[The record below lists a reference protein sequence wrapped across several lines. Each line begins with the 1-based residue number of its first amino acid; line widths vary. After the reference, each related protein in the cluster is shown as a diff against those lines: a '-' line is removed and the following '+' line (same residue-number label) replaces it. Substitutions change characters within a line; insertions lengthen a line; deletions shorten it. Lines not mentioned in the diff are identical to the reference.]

1 MCTRRALTAFA
12 LGLAALV
19 APAAAFAQTC
29 TSNSCSGY
37 AITINCTTNPCN
49 GSAASECII
58 ASNTGQTINGNG
70 GNDCIRGGVG
80 IDILTG
86 GNGNDTIFGGN
97 GDDQIFGGAGNDVI
111 DGEQGN
117 DTISGGPGDDVL
129 SGNSGNDTITGGGG
143 NDTIIGGPGTDTCS
157 SGCETVTPA
166 LISRV
171 RLVPSSSGATLRW
184 QTAAQLG
191 TIGFEVY
198 RDEPGGPT
206 KLHSQLLPAVFDA
219 PLGQYELDGL
229 PQAEGRFV
237 IVDIGLH
244 GERTTH
250 GPFELRSDAL
260 GTKPGRVQ
268 FSARPLARALLQPL
282 RGRHSLSPPELARAP
297 VVAALRAAVTDTQL
311 VSVSA
316 AQIATTLGL
325 SEAEVQTRISAGEL
339 ELERGSVRVPYRASD
354 DGRAIEW
361 YGRASE
367 SIYSSTRA
375 YTISAAAGLHMDL
388 ASVSAPAAMSG
399 ANSFLDTVHAERNLL
414 AGTIV
419 SPDPTTDYWFWTI
432 LSSSAADSAHELPVT
447 LHAVSATQAAASVT
461 VRLYGA
467 TSGGKHALNVSLN
480 GVPLGAAAFEHL
492 GAFEATYAIPDGV
505 LREGDNTLRLERD
518 AAASASSSVVY
529 VQSFDVSYARDY
541 RAHDDMLT
549 FWSEPDEPL
558 SVTGFSR
565 PELKLFDV
573 TDPDA
578 PVELSGFEIAN
589 DGGSYELRFA
599 STDRRRYLATAVPA
613 SSIERVDP
621 DYASDLRAR
630 RSAGDYLVI
639 APRSLFGELTPLL
652 QLREAQ
658 GLRCQLVDVQDVYDE
673 FSEGNQDPNAI
684 RSFIAHAA
692 ASWQGA
698 PGYVVLAGSGHYDYR
713 GHTTQDP
720 ILIPPLMRKGQGG
733 LYPAD
738 AQFADI
744 RRDDGIADIALGRL
758 PARDAAE
765 LSAIVAK
772 IVAYETGSAT
782 LPPDRVLMLADRNE
796 GSEAFDADSLAALEA
811 VPSAFSSV
819 QLFHSELEDVAQ
831 LRAALFA
838 ELRNGAAVLNY
849 FGHGGVTKLGK
860 GTDILLDSDVDAL
873 VQDAPLPLFTAM
885 TCMTGYYAFPG
896 YEGLAPELVRASDKG
911 AIAAWAATGQVVD
924 RSSQTL
930 LTHFFETIL
939 HEDVAIGD
947 AIQRALSTELDEPS
961 EPGAAEDTLALYA
974 LFGDPAMHLR
984 IERPRAPH
992 APDNAGAHAGP
1003 AATQA
1008 DGRPGSAPAHDLTA
1022 SGCAS
1027 LPGRPPATST
1037 LPLFLLLLTARRALR
1052 RRRA

>member
-1 MCTRRALTAFA
+1 
-12 LGLAALV
+12 LA
-19 APAAAFAQTC
+19 
-29 TSNSCSGY
+29 
-37 AITINCTTNPCN
+37 
-49 GSAASECII
+49 
-58 ASNTGQTINGNG
+58 G
-70 GNDCIRGGVG
+70 GP
-80 IDILTG
+80 
-86 GNGNDTIFGGN
+86 
-97 GDDQIFGGAGNDVI
+97 GD
-111 DGEQGN
+111 
-117 DTISGGPGDDVL
+117 DTISGGGG
-129 SGNSGNDTITGGGG
+129 SDTIMGGG
-143 NDTIIGGPGTDTCS
+143 GTDTCAPGS
-157 SGCETVTPA
+157 MGCETTTPA

-171 RLVPSSSGATLRW
+171 RLAPSIGGAALRW

-198 RDEPGGPT
+198 RDEPGRLI
-206 KLHSQLLPAVFDA
+206 KLHSQLLPAVLDA
-219 PLGQYELDGL
+219 PFGQYELDGL

-237 IVDIGLH
+237 IVDIGIH

-250 GPFELRSDAL
+250 GPFELRIDDL

-282 RGRHSLSPPELARAP
+282 RDRLNPWLPAQFADAP
-297 VVAALRAAVTDTQL
+297 VVRALRAAVTDTEL
-311 VSVSA
+311 VSVDA
-316 AQIATTLGL
+316 EQIATTLGL
-325 SEAEVQTRISAGEL
+325 TEGEVQSRISNGEL

-361 YGRASE
+361 YGRASD

-375 YTISAAAGLHMDL
+375 YTISARAGLRMNR
-388 ASVSAPAAMSG
+388 ASVSVSG
-399 ANSFLDTVHAERNLL
+399 AAPGGAHSFLDTVHAEQNLL

-419 SPDPTTDYWFWTI
+419 SPEPTTDYWFWKI
-432 LSSSAADSAHELPVT
+432 LSSSAADSAHELAVT
-447 LHAVSATQAAASVT
+447 LHAVAATQATASVT
-461 VRLYGA
+461 LRLYGA
-467 TSGGKHALNVSLN
+467 TSGGEHAVNVSLN
-480 GVPLGAAAFEHL
+480 GVPLGTAAFEEL
-492 GAFEATYAIPDGV
+492 GAFEATYTIPDGV
-505 LREGDNTLRLERD
+505 LREGDNSLRLERD

-529 VQSFDVSYARDY
+529 VQSFDVSYTRDY

-549 FWSEPDEPL
+549 FWSEPNGTL
-558 SVTGFSR
+558 SVTGFGR

-578 PVELSGFEIAN
+578 PLELSDFEVAS
-589 DGGSYELRFA
+589 DASGSYELRFA
-599 STDRRRYLATAVPA
+599 STARRRYLATAAPA
-613 SSIERVDP
+613 SSIARVDP
-621 DYASDLRAR
+621 DYASDLRAPR
-630 RSAGDYLVI
+630 RAGDYLVI

-692 ASWQGA
+692 ASWDGA

-720 ILIPPLMRKGQGG
+720 ILIPPLMRKGRGG

-738 AQFADI
+738 AQFADT

-782 LPPDRVLMLADRNE
+782 LPPERMLMLADRNN
-796 GSEAFDADSLAALEA
+796 GSEAFDTDSLLAIDA
-811 VPSAFSSV
+811 VPNAFSTV
-819 QLFHSELEDVAQ
+819 QLFHSELTDVAQ

-838 ELRNGAAVLNY
+838 ELRTGATVLNY

-860 GTDILLDSDVDAL
+860 MTDILLDSDVDAL
-873 VQDAPLPLFTAM
+873 VQDTPLPLFTSM

-896 YEGLAPELVRASDKG
+896 YEALAPELVRASDKG
-911 AIAAWAATGQVVD
+911 AIAAWAGTGQVVD

-947 AIQRALSTELDEPS
+947 AIQRALDAEQQESPELGTDD
-961 EPGAAEDTLALYA
+961 DTLALYA

-984 IERPRAPH
+984 IERTSSPDAHGDAEPAASRA
-992 APDNAGAHAGP
+992 APD
-1003 AATQA
+1003 
-1008 DGRPGSAPAHDLTA
+1008 LIA
-1022 SGCAS
+1022 SDCA
-1027 LPGRPPATST
+1027 LVPGRPPATCT
-1037 LPLFLLLLTARRALR
+1037 LPLLLLLVTARRAT
-1052 RRRA
+1052 RRARTGRARSGS